1 MMLHDFFH
9 SESKQRESVIL
20 QEYRGQAGLG
30 AGELRQP
37 HEEAALGTAW
47 AVSAVNALAVQEENE
62 RLSDG

>member
-20 QEYRGQAGLG
+20 QEYRGQAGSG

-37 HEEAALGTAW
+37 REEAALA
-47 AVSAVNALAVQEENE
+47 AA
-62 RLSDG
+62 